1 MDEREIKERMESE
14 SEREE
19 LYARSDFGQ
28 IRSGIIIALAPFTVA
43 SCKAAYSLQLDH
55 WQYGLHSKDLEIDSY
70 WFNFQWTKLLNH

>member
-19 LYARSDFGQ
+19 LHARSDFGQ

-43 SCKAAYSLQLDH
+43 SCKAAYSLQ
-55 WQYGLHSKDLEIDSY
+55 WQYRGIRLMVHRIMVQSAYLY
-70 WFNFQWTKLLNH
+70 NFLLVPF

>member
-43 SCKAAYSLQLDH
+43 SCKAAYSLQLDQ
-55 WQYGLHSKDLEIDSY
+55 WQFLVYPILEYGLQSKDLEIDS
-70 WFNFQWTKLLNH
+70 

>member
-43 SCKAAYSLQLDH
+43 SCKAAYSLQLDQ
-55 WQYGLHSKDLEIDSY
+55 WQFLVCPILEYGLHSKDFEIDS
-70 WFNFQWTKLLNH
+70 